1 MSELAEYLKSAG
13 HELKDMARETIGDIK
28 NAESILERDRA
39 ISRLHFEKN
48 EFDKEDLID
57 GIIYAFEESDD
68 RDDFAR
74 AVIMEL
80 KSFGWNVKGKLSEW
94 KV

>member
-13 HELKDMARETIGDIK
+13 HELREMVRDTAEDIK
-28 NAESILERDRA
+28 RAESVIERDRA
-39 ISRLHFEKN
+39 INRLHYTKN

-68 RDDFAR
+68 REDFAR

-80 KSFGWNVKGKLSEW
+80 KVFGWDVKGKLSEW
-94 KV
+94 QV